1 MHLNHSALMVDYVG
15 LERDW
20 RGQAGVVAKTFID
33 LVLAPSHG
41 NNGSLLLTSN
51 EPLQDKIKCTSLLFL
66 ISNWKTISHKW

>member
-33 LVLAPSHG
+33 LGLAPSHG
-41 NNGSLLLTSN
+41 NMAASSSHLMSLY
-51 EPLQDKIKCTSLLFL
+51 KIKLNAILYS
-66 ISNWKTISHKW
+66 